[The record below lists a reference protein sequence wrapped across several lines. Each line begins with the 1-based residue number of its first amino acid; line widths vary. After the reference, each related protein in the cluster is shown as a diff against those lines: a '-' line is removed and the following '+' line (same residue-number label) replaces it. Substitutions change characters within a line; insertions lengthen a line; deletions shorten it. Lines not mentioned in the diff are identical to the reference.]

1 MRGKNMNVRDLVSE
15 FKLEVVAGPDL
26 DKEIDGAY
34 IGDLLSN
41 VMARAEKDN
50 LWLTVQGHQNV
61 VAVALLVELSAVILV
76 EDFDYEESAVKR
88 ACQKGVNLLKTK
100 KKSYTLAAALSE
112 SNI

>member
-1 MRGKNMNVRDLVSE
+1 MTVKELVDL
-15 FKLEVVAGPDL
+15 FNLEIVAGPDL
-26 DKEIDGAY
+26 EKEIDGVY

-76 EDFDYEESAVKR
+76 EDFEYEKNAVRR

-100 KKSYTLAAALSE
+100 KKSYDLACKFCE
-112 SNI
+112 SKI

>member
-1 MRGKNMNVRDLVSE
+1 MTVKELVDL
-15 FKLEVVAGPDL
+15 FDLEIVAGPNL
-26 DKEIDGAY
+26 EKEIDGVY

-41 VMARAEKDN
+41 VMARAKKDN

-76 EDFDYEESAVKR
+76 EDFEYERNAVQR

-100 KKSYTLAAALSE
+100 KKSYSLACKFCE
-112 SNI
+112 SKI

>member
-1 MRGKNMNVRDLVSE
+1 MTVKELVDL
-15 FKLEVVAGPDL
+15 FNLEIVAGPDL
-26 DKEIDGAY
+26 EKEIDGVY

-76 EDFDYEESAVKR
+76 EDFEYEENSVQR

-100 KKSYTLAAALSE
+100 KKSYDLACKFCESE
-112 SNI
+112 I

>member
-1 MRGKNMNVRDLVSE
+1 MTVKELVDL
-15 FKLEVVAGPDL
+15 FDLEIVAGPSL
-26 DKEIDGAY
+26 EKEIDGVY

-76 EDFDYEESAVKR
+76 EDFEYEKNAVQR
-88 ACQKGVNLLKTK
+88 ACQKGVNLLKAK
-100 KKSYTLAAALSE
+100 KKSYSLACKFCE
-112 SNI
+112 SKI